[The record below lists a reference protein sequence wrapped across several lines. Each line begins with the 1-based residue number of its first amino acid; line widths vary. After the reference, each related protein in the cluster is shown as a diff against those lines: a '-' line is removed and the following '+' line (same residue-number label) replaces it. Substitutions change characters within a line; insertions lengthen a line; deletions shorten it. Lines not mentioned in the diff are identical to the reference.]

1 MNRETIKRINAT
13 QKASQQWQRWQVNN
27 DSTPFVYLSLW
38 TGEAVFISSAITVL
52 SWNVEVF
59 NSSLSDVTQVPFVWS
74 GTSVRIPLDGY
85 YIASLSLFH
94 DIPFSIGF
102 SIIYTL
108 YVNGIAVATSNDNNS
123 DYASSAMFVR
133 YFNADDTVEIGLST
147 PLYGTIQARPFD
159 QKWESPILHIR
170 ML

>member
-1 MNRETIKRINAT
+1 MNRETVKRINAT

-27 DSTPFVYLSLW
+27 EYTPFVYLSLW
-38 TGEAVFISSAITVL
+38 IGDDVPITSAITVL

-74 GTSVRIPLDGY
+74 GTSIRIPLNGY
-85 YIASLSLFH
+85 YTASLSLFH
-94 DIPFSIGF
+94 DIPGF

-108 YVNGIAVATSNDNNS
+108 YVNGIAVATSNDNDS
-123 DYASSAMFVR
+123 QYASSAMFVR
-133 YFNADDTVEIGLST
+133 YFDADDTVEIGLST
-147 PLYGTIQARPFD
+147 PLYGTIQSRPFN
-159 QKWESPILHIR
+159 QIWESPILHIR